1 MVLHDRLARPWSP
14 LLPDT
19 STARP
24 DASADA
30 LAAGRRRTG
39 RRRSTRTRVL
49 AVVAS
54 LLLLAAS
61 SALSLFVGSGDLS
74 PQIVLNAL
82 MGDGTTTNDLL
93 VRDYRVPRT
102 ILAVLAGLALGLAG
116 VVMQALTRNPLADPG
131 LLGVNAGAYFA
142 VVVGT
147 GFFGAGIAS
156 GQIVWGVV
164 GAGIAAAVV
173 YLVGTTG
180 PAAGTPVKL
189 VLAGVAIGAV
199 LSGFSQAITFAN
211 PTVFDRVR
219 FWSAGS
225 LQGRQF
231 DSVHAVWLLIVVAA
245 VAVLLLSR
253 SLNAL
258 TMGEEVARAL
268 GTNIPLVRGVGF
280 VAITL
285 LCGAATAAVGPI
297 TFVGLVVPFVARF
310 TVGVDHRW
318 IIAFSL
324 VAGPALVLLS
334 DVLGRVL
341 VGSEL
346 PVGVVTAFV
355 GAPVLIALVR
365 RTRMRSL

>member
-1 MVLHDRLARPWSP
+1 MS
-14 LLPDT
+14 DT
-19 STARP
+19 TTARP
-24 DASADA
+24 G
-30 LAAGRRRTG
+30 AAAETPAPVRRTAG
-39 RRRSTRTRVL
+39 ARVL
-49 AVVAS
+49 VVVGS
-54 LLLLAAS
+54 LLLLAGS
-61 SALSLFVGSGDLS
+61 VALSIFVGSGDLS
-74 PQIVLNAL
+74 PQVVIDAL
-82 MGDGTTTNDLL
+82 TGDGTTTNDLL

-102 ILAVLAGLALGLAG
+102 ILAALAGLALGLAG

-142 VVVGT
+142 IVVGA
-147 GFFGAGIAS
+147 GFFGAGITS
-156 GQIVWGVV
+156 GQIIWGIA
-164 GAGIAAAVV
+164 GAGITAAVV
-173 YLVGTTG
+173 YAIGMTG
-180 PAAGTPVKL
+180 VAAGTPVKL

-219 FWSAGS
+219 FWSVGS

-231 DSVHAVWLLIVVAA
+231 DSVHAVWLIIAIAA
-245 VAVLLLSR
+245 VAVVLLSR

-258 TMGEEVARAL
+258 TMGEDVARAL
-268 GTNIPLVRGVGF
+268 GTNLPLVRGVGF
-280 VAITL
+280 AAITV

-297 TFVGLVVPFVARF
+297 TFVGLVIPFVARF

-324 VAGPALVLLS
+324 IAGPVLVLS
-334 DVLGRVL
+334 ADVLGRV
-341 VGSEL
+341 VVASEL